1 MPFQKKKESDSESDR
16 EYVAP
21 EKKKKIRG
29 YNEQRAQ
36 LKAIDYSSKSLRI
49 VEHDANNVVE
59 NDIRA
64 GGDSIPASDYNK
76 VDYKKYFEFLL
87 TDNFNREYLH

>member
-1 MPFQKKKESDSESDR
+1 MPFRKKKESESESDR

-21 EKKKKIRG
+21 VKKTKIRG

-49 VEHDANNVVE
+49 VEPDANNVVK
-59 NDIRA
+59 NDIHA
-64 GGDSIPASDYNK
+64 GGDSIPVYDDNK
-76 VDYKKYFEFLL
+76 VDFKKVF
-87 TDNFNREYLH
+87 